1 MSFDNTQYRAFLEE
15 LQDLADFRLNYALDY
30 PGAGL
35 EGEDPDVKRI
45 IEALAFFGA
54 RTQIAVMRSMD
65 STNRRL
71 YQQFF
76 SYLMTPLAA
85 MAMIQAKPNGHLTE
99 ALELPA
105 GTEFELRPDQGGM
118 VMFRTNRALRVLP
131 MTLEGVRQ
139 ELLPESGIRLLLTF
153 KANFPLNEQLETL
166 SLHINYLNDLALSLK
181 VFNFLGRSLK
191 SAGVQFGAYNPDQ
204 ACTPCGFNLGAPPVD
219 ITTDEWLHPLEVER
233 YYFHFPQQEL
243 YLDLDIP
250 VAPRNWKQFTVVLT
264 CDQPWPR
271 QLGLNRSLFHLF
283 AVPLVNNQRA
293 MAQPIICDGTQEHYA
308 IRHPMPDLGFSL
320 QKVLGVYEVG
330 ELGML
335 PFRPGILAGGNGSYE
350 IEQGPPKDGGGYLY
364 RVIPHFPASFEEPR
378 TLVIEALWQQPWY
391 DMIVQSNYTL
401 QAFRRQLPGV
411 EWELL
416 DTVIPHAENR
426 QMDNISRYMHLLTL
440 MHAPSFS
447 GQNMKDLLL
456 ALGSVSAGRFQGV
469 FNSLID
475 VRLEEVPLG
484 EAEAHKTRQT
494 YYLCFKPQADGGL
507 ELIDGFVRHVGQV
520 LDFWL
525 ADAQVSVSWE
535 VQDESGE
542 TISGETIL
550 GKK

>member
-54 RTQIAVMRSMD
+54 RTQIAVMRSLD
-65 STNRRL
+65 ATNRRL

-76 SYLMTPLAA
+76 SYLLTPLAS
-85 MAMIQAKPNGHLTE
+85 MAMIQAKPTGHLTE
-99 ALELPA
+99 VLDLPA
-105 GTEFELRPDQGGM
+105 GTEFELRPDQGGQ
-118 VMFRTNRALRVLP
+118 VMFRTNRPLRVLP
-131 MTLEGVRQ
+131 MRLEGVKQ
-139 ELLPESGIRLLLTF
+139 ALLPNAGVRLLLSF
-153 KANFPLNEQLETL
+153 QANFPLNAQPETL
-166 SLHINYLNDLALSLK
+166 SLHINYLNDLVLSLK

-191 SAGVQFGAYNPDQ
+191 SAAVQFGVYDPEQSAT
-204 ACTPCGFNLGAPPVD
+204 ACDFSLGIPPVD
-219 ITTDEWLHPLEVER
+219 ISIDEYHHPLEVER

-243 YLDLDIP
+243 YLDLKLP
-250 VAPRNWKQFTVVLT
+250 LAPRNWKHFTVLLD

-271 QLGLNRSLFHLF
+271 QLGLNRNLFHLF
-283 AVPLVNNQRA
+283 AVPLANNQRA
-293 MAQPIICDGTQEHYA
+293 MAQPIICDGTQEHYT
-308 IRHPMPDLGFSL
+308 IRHPMPELGFSL
-320 QKVLGVYEVG
+320 QEVLGVYEAD
-330 ELGML
+330 EQGML

-350 IEQGPPKDGGGYLY
+350 IEQGPSQEGGGNLY
-364 RVIPHFPASFEEPR
+364 WVVPHFPASFEQPR

-391 DMIVQSNYTL
+391 DQIRQSAYTL
-401 QAFRRQLPGV
+401 LAFRRQLPGV

-440 MHAPSFS
+440 MHVPSFS
-447 GQNMKDLLL
+447 GQSMKDLLL

-484 EAEAHKTRQT
+484 GAEGHKIQQT
-494 YYLCFKPQADGGL
+494 YYLQFKPQLDGGL
-507 ELIDGFVRHVGQV
+507 ELIETFVHHVGRV
-520 LDFWL
+520 LDLWL
-525 ADAQVSVSWE
+525 TDARVDTHWE
-535 VQDESGE
+535 VRDETAV
-542 TISGETIL
+542 TISGV
-550 GKK
+550 KQ